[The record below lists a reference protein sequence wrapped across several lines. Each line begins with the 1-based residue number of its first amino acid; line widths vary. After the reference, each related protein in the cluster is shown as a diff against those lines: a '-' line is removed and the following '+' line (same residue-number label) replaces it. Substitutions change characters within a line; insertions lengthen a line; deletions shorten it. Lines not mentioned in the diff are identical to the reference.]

1 MIKKEKI
8 EPPKILNP
16 PRDEIIVPSPS
27 NSHEGQPPER
37 MQFIGGGFITS
48 YESTLQDT
56 VAVPDRVHAAE
67 KYIASLDKKLEK
79 KKKHLEQ
86 MKMGTKTTKARPQ
99 IEFHEMGPNM
109 IVVLITG
116 LDNLATFNNIIR
128 LCHEEGVEVVYTSF
142 QLNGNSTLQISHE
155 TKINRSST
163 IEFRGTTLCGKMKEL
178 IYGPS
183 CSNDMESQLH
193 LWDYIIESGLKEFD
207 ALELLPTRSQNP
219 NMHSGLIEFD
229 ALELLPTRSQN
240 PNMHGYMQNV
250 QETPSSLWN

>member
-1 MIKKEKI
+1 MESSRRSKSAKAGPKLARKYVEKNRRI
-8 EPPKILNP
+8 YMNYLINQLYSMLPAHA
-16 PRDEIIVPSPS
+16 S
-27 NSHEGQPPER
+27 
-37 MQFIGGGFITS
+37 TS
-48 YESTLQDT
+48 KDK
-56 VAVPDRVHAAE
+56 VAVPDQVHAAE

-86 MKMGTKTTKARPQ
+86 LKMGSKTTKARPQ

-116 LDNLATFNNIIR
+116 LDNLATFDNIIR

-155 TKINRSST
+155 TKVQINRSST
-163 IEFRGTTLCGKMKEL
+163 IEFRSTTLCGKMKEL

-207 ALELLPTRSQNP
+207 ALELLPTIS
-219 NMHSGLIEFD
+219 H
-229 ALELLPTRSQN
+229 
-240 PNMHGYMQNV
+240 MQNV